1 MQIRS
6 DSVYV
11 MIVANNESEEEQ
23 AEGLVKDKRK
33 VVTVTTPPEDVTVT
47 TPPEDYYS
55 IEEEEESVSTKA
67 KETGQALKELITTIG
82 EKARV
87 AVEERT
93 KELSEMNASDI
104 GAAQDARDISVL
116 GSEVELLITAFED
129 TMTQIDKQPYDE
141 QVKLLAGYKK
151 LLEEQINVI
160 NSRVDW
166 SKRLKK
172 Q

>member
-23 AEGLVKDKRK
+23 AEGLVKDNRK
-33 VVTVTTPPEDVTVT
+33 VVTVTTPPED
-47 TPPEDYYS
+47 YYS
-55 IEEEEESVSTKA
+55 REEEVESVSTKA
-67 KETGQALKELITTIG
+67 KETGQALKELITAIG

-87 AVEERT
+87 AVEEKT

-172 Q
+172 

>member
-1 MQIRS
+1 MQIKS

-23 AEGLVKDKRK
+23 AEGLVEDNRK
-33 VVTVTTPPEDVTVT
+33 VVTVTTPPED
-47 TPPEDYYS
+47 YYS
-55 IEEEEESVSTKA
+55 REEEEESVSTKA
-67 KETGQALKELITTIG
+67 KETGQALKELITAIG

-87 AVEERT
+87 AVEGKT

-104 GAAQDARDISVL
+104 GAAQDARDIGVL
-116 GSEVELLITAFED
+116 GLQVEVLTTAFED
-129 TMTQIDKQPYDE
+129 TMTQIGKQPYDE
-141 QVKLLAGYKK
+141 EVKLLTGYKK

-160 NSRVDW
+160 NSRIDW

-172 Q
+172 QQQ

>member
-1 MQIRS
+1 
-6 DSVYV
+6 

-23 AEGLVKDKRK
+23 AEGLVEDNRK
-33 VVTVTTPPEDVTVT
+33 VVTVTTPPED
-47 TPPEDYYS
+47 YYS
-55 IEEEEESVSTKA
+55 TEEEESVSTKA
-67 KETGQALKELITTIG
+67 KETGQRLKELITAIG

-87 AVEERT
+87 AVEEKT

-116 GSEVELLITAFED
+116 GSQVEVLITAFED
-129 TMTQIDKQPYDE
+129 TMTQISKQPYDE
-141 QVKLLAGYKK
+141 QVKFLTGYKK

-160 NSRVDW
+160 NSRIDW

-172 Q
+172 

>member
-23 AEGLVKDKRK
+23 AEGLVEDNRK
-33 VVTVTTPPEDVTVT
+33 VVTVTTPPED
-47 TPPEDYYS
+47 YYS
-55 IEEEEESVSTKA
+55 REEEEESVSTKA
-67 KETGQALKELITTIG
+67 KETGQALKELITAIG
-82 EKARV
+82 NKTRV
-87 AVEERT
+87 AVEEKT

-104 GAAQDARDISVL
+104 GTAQDARDIGVL
-116 GSEVELLITAFED
+116 GAEVELLITAFED

-141 QVKLLAGYKK
+141 QVKLLTGYKK

>member
-33 VVTVTTPPEDVTVT
+33 VVTVT

>member
-23 AEGLVKDKRK
+23 AEGLVKDNRK
-33 VVTVTTPPEDVTVT
+33 VVTVTTPPED
-47 TPPEDYYS
+47 YYGR
-55 IEEEEESVSTKA
+55 EEEVESVSTKA
-67 KETGQALKELITTIG
+67 KETGQALKELITAIG

-87 AVEERT
+87 AVEEKT

-172 Q
+172 

>member
-23 AEGLVKDKRK
+23 AEGLVEDNRK
-33 VVTVTTPPEDVTVT
+33 VVTVTTPPED
-47 TPPEDYYS
+47 YYS
-55 IEEEEESVSTKA
+55 REEEEAVSTKA

-82 EKARV
+82 KKTRV
-87 AVEERT
+87 AVEGKT

-104 GAAQDARDISVL
+104 GAAQDSRDISVL
-116 GSEVELLITAFED
+116 GSQVEVLITAFED

-141 QVKLLAGYKK
+141 QVKLLTGYKK

-172 Q
+172 

>member
-23 AEGLVKDKRK
+23 AEGLVEDNRK
-33 VVTVTTPPEDVTVT
+33 VVTVTTPPED
-47 TPPEDYYS
+47 YYS
-55 IEEEEESVSTKA
+55 REEEEESVSTKA
-67 KETGQALKELITTIG
+67 KETGQALKELITAIG

-87 AVEERT
+87 AVEEKT

-129 TMTQIDKQPYDE
+129 IMTQIDKQPYDE
-141 QVKLLAGYKK
+141 QVKLLTGYKK

>member
-23 AEGLVKDKRK
+23 AEGLVKDNRK
-33 VVTVTTPPEDVTVT
+33 VVTVTTPPED
-47 TPPEDYYS
+47 YYS
-55 IEEEEESVSTKA
+55 REEEEESVSTKA
-67 KETGQALKELITTIG
+67 KETGQALKELITAIG

>member
-1 MQIRS
+1 MQIKS

-11 MIVANNESEEEQ
+11 LIVANNESEEEQ
-23 AEGLVKDKRK
+23 AEGLVEDNRK
-33 VVTVTTPPEDVTVT
+33 VVTVTTPPED
-47 TPPEDYYS
+47 YYS
-55 IEEEEESVSTKA
+55 REEEESVSTKA

-82 EKARV
+82 NKARV
-87 AVEERT
+87 AVKEKT

-104 GAAQDARDISVL
+104 SAAQDSRDISVL
-116 GSEVELLITAFED
+116 GSQVEVLITAFED
-129 TMTQIDKQPYDE
+129 TMTQIPKQPYDE
-141 QVKLLAGYKK
+141 QVKLLTGYKK

-160 NSRVDW
+160 NSRIDW

>member
-1 MQIRS
+1 MQIKS

-23 AEGLVKDKRK
+23 AEGLVEDNRK
-33 VVTVTTPPEDVTVT
+33 VVTVTTPPED
-47 TPPEDYYS
+47 YYS
-55 IEEEEESVSTKA
+55 KEEEESVSTKA

-82 EKARV
+82 NKARV
-87 AVEERT
+87 AVEGKT
-93 KELSEMNASDI
+93 KELSEMNAGDI
-104 GAAQDARDISVL
+104 SAAQDSRDISVL
-116 GSEVELLITAFED
+116 GSQVEVLITAFED
-129 TMTQIDKQPYDE
+129 TMTQIPKQPYDE
-141 QVKLLAGYKK
+141 QVKLLTGYKK

-160 NSRVDW
+160 NSRIDW

>member
-23 AEGLVKDKRK
+23 AEGLVEDNRK
-33 VVTVTTPPEDVTVT
+33 VVTVTTPPED
-47 TPPEDYYS
+47 YYS
-55 IEEEEESVSTKA
+55 REEEEESVSTKA
-67 KETGQALKELITTIG
+67 KETGQALKELITAIG
-82 EKARV
+82 NKTRV
-87 AVEERT
+87 AVEEKT

-104 GAAQDARDISVL
+104 GTAQDARDIGVL

-141 QVKLLAGYKK
+141 QVKLLTGYKK

-172 Q
+172 

>member
-23 AEGLVKDKRK
+23 AEGLVKDNRK
-33 VVTVTTPPEDVTVT
+33 VVTVTTPPED
-47 TPPEDYYS
+47 YYS
-55 IEEEEESVSTKA
+55 REEEVESVSTKA
-67 KETGQALKELITTIG
+67 KETGQALKELITAIG

-87 AVEERT
+87 AVEEKT

>member
-1 MQIRS
+1 MQIKS

-23 AEGLVKDKRK
+23 AEGLVEDNRK
-33 VVTVTTPPEDVTVT
+33 VVTVTTPPED
-47 TPPEDYYS
+47 YYS
-55 IEEEEESVSTKA
+55 SEEEESVSTKA
-67 KETGQALKELITTIG
+67 KETGQALKELITTVG
-82 EKARV
+82 KKARV
-87 AVEERT
+87 AVEEKT

-104 GAAQDARDISVL
+104 GAEQDSRDIGVL
-116 GSEVELLITAFED
+116 GSQVEVLITAFED
-129 TMTQIDKQPYDE
+129 TMTQIPKQPYDE
-141 QVKLLAGYKK
+141 QVKLLTGYKK

-160 NSRVDW
+160 NSRIDW

>member
-23 AEGLVKDKRK
+23 AEGLVEDNRK
-33 VVTVTTPPEDVTVT
+33 VVTVTTPPED
-47 TPPEDYYS
+47 YYS
-55 IEEEEESVSTKA
+55 REEEEESVSTKA
-67 KETGQALKELITTIG
+67 KETGQALKELITAIG

-87 AVEERT
+87 AVEEKT

>member
-1 MQIRS
+1 MQIKS

-11 MIVANNESEEEQ
+11 MSVANNESEEEQ
-23 AEGLVKDKRK
+23 AEGLVEDNRK
-33 VVTVTTPPEDVTVT
+33 VVAVTTPPEDVAVT
-47 TPPEDYYS
+47 TPPEDYHS
-55 IEEEEESVSTKA
+55 REEEESVSTKA
-67 KETGQALKELITTIG
+67 KETGQALKELITAIG
-82 EKARV
+82 NKTRV
-87 AVEERT
+87 VVEEKT

-104 GAAQDARDISVL
+104 GVAQDSRAISVL
-116 GSEVELLITAFED
+116 GSQVEVLITAFED

-141 QVKLLAGYKK
+141 QVKVLTGYKK
-151 LLEEQINVI
+151 LLEEQIKVI